1 MKIYAFVQREQVAE
15 IILPVTDL
23 DGKEINIKDRF
34 APDFVAVMYDVTEM
48 NPAPKAGWTYRNGI
62 FAEPIPYQP
71 TLEEI
76 LARNEI
82 ERDHLLTIAGLAI
95 APLQDAVELDDA
107 KPEEVVMLKKWK
119 QYRVAVN
126 RADLTIFNTAWPI
139 APEAVLSEK

>member
-1 MKIYAFVQREQVAE
+1 MKTYAFVQREQVAE
-15 IILPVTDL
+15 IILPATDK
-23 DGKEINIKDRF
+23 DGKEIDIKDRF
-34 APDFVAVMYDVTEM
+34 APDFVAVMYDITDM
-48 NPAPKAGWTYRNGI
+48 KPAPKAGWTYKNGV

-71 TLEEI
+71 TAEEI

-119 QYRVAVN
+119 QYRVEVN
-126 RADLTIFNTAWPI
+126 RTDLTILNPGWPTV
-139 APEAVLSEK
+139 PV

>member
-23 DGKEINIKDRF
+23 DGKEIDIKDRF

-48 NPAPKAGWTYRNGI
+48 KPAPKDGWTYRDGI
-62 FAEPIPYQP
+62 FAEPVPYQP
-71 TLEEI
+71 TTEEI
-76 LARNEI
+76 LGRNEA
-82 ERDHLLTIAGLAI
+82 ERDRLLTIATLAI
-95 APLQDAVELDDA
+95 APLQDAVDLDDA

-126 RADLTIFNTAWPI
+126 RTDLTILNPVWPVEP
-139 APEAVLSEK
+139 A